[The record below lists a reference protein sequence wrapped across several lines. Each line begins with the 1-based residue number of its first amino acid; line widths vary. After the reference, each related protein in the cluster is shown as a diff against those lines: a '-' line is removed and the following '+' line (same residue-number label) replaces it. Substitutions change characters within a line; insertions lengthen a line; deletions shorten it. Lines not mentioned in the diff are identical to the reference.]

1 MKPKYPFIWIIV
13 VLIFSIFI
21 LYFFSVSNYKE
32 FYDKNMIIAL
42 DHGENAE
49 SRISDEYLQVNFILH
64 KIIHYVEEKKISN
77 QSPENIVESIRAQMK
92 KENIKFDYIIGK
104 SKISSNQQGI
114 NKKNLDNNIINSMLI
129 EQDSKYY
136 IKLYFDLTNYEYYVL
151 LNLSKIFPKFF
162 KDYYQWFSLGVLAKI
177 NNDIFLLDKSSSE
190 VTIPNK
196 NLLKLFHLK
205 NLGSIEV
212 PIYIGVYKNSGYFQ
226 EQKNKLILVVVIIGL
241 LILILA
247 LYAAYK
253 LFFVEIAKFKAQ
265 HRINYLVYH
274 EKEYDILNRVYIEEN
289 FHKHITTHNYQK
301 AYIIS
306 LGLQNFDPVVNTYGM
321 NAGHALMATVIKQ
334 IRQYNKEKYSNNSLL
349 AKYGRNKLLIVIFD
363 EKIDIGLYIR
373 NIIDLCRSPIKFS
386 NQYLFMNLN
395 FGISI
400 YPEDSKNISDL
411 IIKSDIA
418 LSSSTEER
426 SENCK
431 FYNIQMHN
439 YIRDNLALEDYLKEA
454 IIDEKFQL
462 VFQPQINLASNTL
475 YGMECLLRLKDHSD
489 QSISPD
495 RFVPLLEKTKMIIP
509 VGKWILKEACK
520 SANSILNEGID
531 FERISINLSLIQ
543 IEDED
548 FVSDFKEIIC
558 ESKLPAGKLSLEI
571 TESLVSGNHQNI
583 SNKLIQ
589 LKELGIEIAVDDF
602 GTGYCSLGYLD
613 HYDFDYLKI
622 PKPFVDKIAIQESS
636 KLLFDKMI
644 DIARVHSLR
653 VVVEGV
659 ENKEQLDIIKSMGN
673 DLIIQGYYFSKPL
686 NIDDFIEFAKNIKI

>member
-1 MKPKYPFIWIIV
+1 MLKDFIYSE
-13 VLIFSIFI
+13 LE
-21 LYFFSVSNYKE
+21 SV
-32 FYDKNMIIAL
+32 
-42 DHGENAE
+42 
-49 SRISDEYLQVNFILH
+49 
-64 KIIHYVEEKKISN
+64 
-77 QSPENIVESIRAQMK
+77 
-92 KENIKFDYIIGK
+92 
-104 SKISSNQQGI
+104 
-114 NKKNLDNNIINSMLI
+114 
-129 EQDSKYY
+129 
-136 IKLYFDLTNYEYYVL
+136 
-151 LNLSKIFPKFF
+151 
-162 KDYYQWFSLGVLAKI
+162 
-177 NNDIFLLDKSSSE
+177 
-190 VTIPNK
+190 
-196 NLLKLFHLK
+196 
-205 NLGSIEV
+205 
-212 PIYIGVYKNSGYFQ
+212 
-226 EQKNKLILVVVIIGL
+226 
-241 LILILA
+241 
-247 LYAAYK
+247 
-253 LFFVEIAKFKAQ
+253 
-265 HRINYLVYH
+265 
-274 EKEYDILNRVYIEEN
+274 
-289 FHKHITTHNYQK
+289 
-301 AYIIS
+301 
-306 LGLQNFDPVVNTYGM
+306 
-321 NAGHALMATVIKQ
+321 
-334 IRQYNKEKYSNNSLL
+334 
-349 AKYGRNKLLIVIFD
+349 
-363 EKIDIGLYIR
+363 
-373 NIIDLCRSPIKFS
+373 
-386 NQYLFMNLN
+386 
-395 FGISI
+395 
-400 YPEDSKNISDL
+400 DL